1 MNNTDLKEIIRS
13 HGLKATPN
21 RITVLE
27 FLISSKEH
35 PSAEMVKDYL
45 NSIGNKFS
53 LATVYNIL
61 DAFVENGVIIKVRDD
76 GNNMMRFDA
85 NTKFHIHVYN
95 TKTNEIIDY
104 FDEEY
109 CSDIERK
116 LKEIKK
122 NNRFDDN
129 QKLVVE
135 M

>member
-1 MNNTDLKEIIRS
+1 MNSIDLKEIIRS
-13 HGLKATPN
+13 HGLKITPN
-21 RITVLE
+21 RIAVLE
-27 FLISSKEH
+27 YLMSSKEH
-35 PSAEMVKDYL
+35 PSADMVKDYL
-45 NSIGNKFS
+45 NSMGNKFS

-76 GNNMMRFDA
+76 ENNMMRFDA

-104 FDEEY
+104 FDEEH
-109 CSDIERK
+109 CSDIERN

-122 NNRFDDN
+122 NNGFDDN